1 MINVEDKRIAHNE
14 ANKRYREKKL
24 KEHPYKKC
32 SRCGI
37 EKPIEDLHR
46 YRMLGGVKSE
56 RCIRTKRL
64 S

>member
-37 EKPIEDLHR
+37 EKPIE
-46 YRMLGGVKSE
+46 E
-56 RCIRTKRL
+56 FT
-64 S
+64 